1 MGEPVEMDIPHKLGK
16 AGVHARLD
24 KGIGRIGTM
33 IPGGA
38 VVEHHWEGDT
48 MLFTVQAMGQTIAST
63 IETFENKVHAV
74 IDLPPMMALF
84 ANQIKAV
91 LQNEGPKLLK

>member
-16 AGVHARLD
+16 AGVRARLD
-24 KGIGRIGTM
+24 KGIGKIATM

-38 VVEHHWEGDT
+38 VVDHRWDGDT
-48 MLFTVQAMGQTIAST
+48 MHFTVQAMGQTIASRL
-63 IETFENKVHAV
+63 ETFEDKVHAA

-84 ANQIKAV
+84 ANQIKAA
-91 LQNEGPKLLK
+91 LETQAPKMLE

>member
-24 KGIGRIGTM
+24 KGIGKIATM

-38 VVEHHWEGDT
+38 VVEHRWDGDT
-48 MLFTVQAMGQTIAST
+48 MHFTVSAMGQRIASRLD
-63 IETFENKVHAV
+63 TFDDKVHAV
-74 IDLPPMMALF
+74 IDLPPLMALF
-84 ANQIKAV
+84 ANQVKAA
-91 LQNEGPKLLK
+91 LEKEAPKLLE

>member
-16 AGVHARLD
+16 AGVHERLD
-24 KGIGRIGTM
+24 KGIGKIATM

-48 MLFTVQAMGQTIAST
+48 MLFTVQAMGQRIASRL
-63 IETFENKVHAV
+63 ETCDDKVHAV

-84 ANQIKAV
+84 ANQIKAM
-91 LQNEGPKLLK
+91 LQKDAPKLLE

>member
-1 MGEPVEMDIPHKLGK
+1 MGTPVEMDIPHSLGK

-24 KGIGRIGTM
+24 GGIGKIATM
-33 IPGGA
+33 IPGGS
-38 VVEHHWEGDT
+38 VVDHRWDGDT
-48 MLFTVQAMGQTIAST
+48 MHFTVQAMGQTIAST

>member
-16 AGVHARLD
+16 AGVHERLD
-24 KGIGRIGTM
+24 KGIGKIGTM

-48 MLFTVQAMGQTIAST
+48 MLFTVQAMGQRIASRL
-63 IETFENKVHAV
+63 ETFDDKVHAV
-74 IDLPPMMALF
+74 IDLPPLMALF
-84 ANQIKAV
+84 ANQVKAM
-91 LQNEGPKLLK
+91 LQQEAPKLLE

>member
-1 MGEPVEMDIPHKLGK
+1 MAEPIEMDIPHKLGK

-24 KGIGRIGTM
+24 NGIGKIATV

-38 VVEHHWEGDT
+38 VVDHRWDGDT
-48 MLFTVQAMGQTIAST
+48 IHFTVQAMGQTIAST

-74 IDLPPMMALF
+74 
-84 ANQIKAV
+84 
-91 LQNEGPKLLK
+91 